1 MRYLI
6 AVTLAVAGCSAD
18 DAKDALGIEDEADA
32 APVSV
37 TVDTDAETIG
47 ELTDEEKRAICDDLV
62 RAIDEGVSF
71 KAKCDVVGVIQS
83 ARAAADGEAA
93 VRAACR
99 EAQEPC
105 AALVATGAT
114 SQVPDVPVGECPLFQ
129 GDTAACATATADL
142 IACVNQLGQRTA
154 DAFAALSCDD
164 LTTDIVLDPPNVRDT
179 VQSRPDQGPCVTV
192 STECPGALG
201 TAEAPAPEGGAE
213 G

>member
-1 MRYLI
+1 VRYWMAL
-6 AVTLAVAGCSAD
+6 TLVVAGCSAD

-32 APVSV
+32 APVAV
-37 TVDTDAETIG
+37 MVDTEAETIG
-47 ELTDEEKRAICDDLV
+47 ELTEDEKRAICDDLV

-114 SQVPDVPVGECPLFQ
+114 GQIPDVPVGECPLFQ
-129 GDTAACATATADL
+129 GETVACVTATADL

-154 DAFAALSCDD
+154 DAFASLSCDD
-164 LTTDIVLDPPNVRDT
+164 LTTDIVLDPPNVRET
-179 VQSRPDQGPCVTV
+179 VESRPDQGPCVAV

-201 TAEAPAPEGGAE
+201 TADEPAPEGGA
-213 G
+213 GG